1 MNMLNE
7 VTLTLAP
14 RELILGGQRS
24 GKSRRAEMLARSWLA
39 QSSQHQALLIATAR
53 AGDAEMQARIA
64 QHRLDRAHRV
74 PGLQTVEE
82 PMRLAEVIAQHS
94 APQTLLVVDC
104 LTLWLINWLMPLQ
117 GESVQPPL
125 DALLDALTQAQAPII
140 LVSNEIGLGVIPMG
154 RETRDYVD
162 ALGRVN
168 QAVAQVCERVTF
180 MAAGLPMFLKNT
192 EIQAGEGVR

>member
-1 MNMLNE
+1 MLNE
-7 VTLTLAP
+7 AALTLAP

-24 GKSRRAEMLARSWLA
+24 GKSRRAEMLARAWLA
-39 QSSQHQALLIATAR
+39 QSPNHQALLVATAR
-53 AGDAEMQARIA
+53 EGDAEMQARIA
-64 QHRLDRAHRV
+64 QHRIDRAERV

-82 PMRLAEVIAQHS
+82 PMRLAAAIAQHN

-104 LTLWLINWLMPLQ
+104 LTLWLINWLMPLH
-117 GESVQPPL
+117 GEPAQPPL
-125 DALLDALTQAQAPII
+125 DALLDALTQTRSPII

-192 EIQAGEGVR
+192 EIQTGEGVR